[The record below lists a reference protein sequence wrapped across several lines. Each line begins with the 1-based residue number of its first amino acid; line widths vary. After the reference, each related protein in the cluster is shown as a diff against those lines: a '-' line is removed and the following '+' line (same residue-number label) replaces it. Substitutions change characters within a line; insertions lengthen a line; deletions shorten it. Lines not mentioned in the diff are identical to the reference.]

1 MGHIPHGASEE
12 YIKGLNVP
20 LNQMVVLLLEGS

>member
-1 MGHIPHGASEE
+1 VCHIPHGASEE
-12 YIKGLNVP
+12 YIDDLNVP